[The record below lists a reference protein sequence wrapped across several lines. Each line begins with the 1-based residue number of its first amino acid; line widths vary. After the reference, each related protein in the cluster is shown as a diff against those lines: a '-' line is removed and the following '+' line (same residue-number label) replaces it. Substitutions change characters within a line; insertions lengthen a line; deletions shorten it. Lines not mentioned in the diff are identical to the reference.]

1 MTVKVKLKK
10 LRLRIWLPTVCVGR
24 IAVSCA
30 KRELKKSGFTLKKS
44 RKLKRDILRAV
55 KKTKKQLGKIELVNV
70 KTCDGVEVVII
81 I

>member
-10 LRLRIWLPTVCVGR
+10 LRLKFLLPNACVGG
-24 IAVSCA
+24 ICMGCA
-30 KRELKKSGFTLKKS
+30 KRELKKSGYTLKKS
-44 RKLKRDILRAV
+44 RQLKREILRAV
-55 KKTKKQLGKIELVNV
+55 KRTKKQLGKIELVNV